1 MFKSTSSH
9 YCIFWDRLC
18 IASWERMLHAARC
31 VSQTRGRKGLRK
43 GPDSWFLEYH
53 LSLPRK
59 FGALNVTN
67 SFDLQTLRHNY
78 SLVQIFA
85 EQCSSRGLGGDSP
98 LPEGPKTRGVRI
110 GHPCY
115 NLSTAAKVPKTETWT
130 AGSFGNCA
138 KLGRL
143 WGNNCCVNG
152 TRWVTS
158 E

>member
-1 MFKSTSSH
+1 
-9 YCIFWDRLC
+9 
-18 IASWERMLHAARC
+18 MLHAARC

-115 NLSTAAKVPKTETWT
+115 DLSTARKVPKTKTGQRALLAIVPNWVVSGEIT
-130 AGSFGNCA
+130 AVCTARGG
-138 KLGRL
+138 
-143 WGNNCCVNG
+143 
-152 TRWVTS
+152 
-158 E
+158 